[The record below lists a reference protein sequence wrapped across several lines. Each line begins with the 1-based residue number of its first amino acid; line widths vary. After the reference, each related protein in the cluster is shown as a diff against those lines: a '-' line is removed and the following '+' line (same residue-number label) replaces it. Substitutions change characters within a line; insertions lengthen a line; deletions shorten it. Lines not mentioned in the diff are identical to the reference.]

1 MKRIEISQFPAL
13 TFAGQEAFNTLCTNL
28 SFAGEG
34 IRRIMIT
41 SSHPSEGKSYLGMH
55 LMRTMAQYG
64 KRVVLV
70 DADFRRSL
78 IGQRYGLRFPDGR
91 NREGLAHF
99 LAGLADE
106 EQVVYET
113 SIPNALLVPVGREV
127 SNPMALLTSG
137 RFGQLLDHLAERV
150 DYVLVDAPPIG
161 TVVDAAE
168 IAKFCDG
175 TLLVVSYNNVTR
187 REVLAARAQL
197 EQTGCP
203 ILGTVLN
210 MVALDH
216 YTSRKYYYKSY
227 HSYYSH
233 EEERD
238 SGRRKK
244 HSGK

>member
-1 MKRIEISQFPAL
+1 MKRIEISHFPAL
-13 TFAGQEAFNTLCTNL
+13 KFAGQEAFNTLCTNL
-28 SFAGEG
+28 SFAGAG
-34 IRRIMIT
+34 IRKIMVT
-41 SSHPSEGKSYLGMH
+41 SSHPSEGKSYLSMN

-64 KRVVLV
+64 KRVALV

-78 IGQRYGLRFPDGR
+78 IGQRYGLRYPDGE
-91 NREGLAHF
+91 NQAGLAHY

-106 EQVVYET
+106 EQVIYET
-113 SIPNALLVPVGREV
+113 DIPNAFLVPVGREV
-127 SNPMALLTSG
+127 FNPMALLTSE
-137 RFGQLLDHLAERV
+137 RFGRMLEYLSERV

-168 IAKFCDG
+168 IARFCDG

-187 REVLAARAQL
+187 REVLQAKAQL

-210 MVALDH
+210 MVEMDH
-216 YTSRKYYYKSY
+216 YTNRKYYYQSY

-238 SGRRKK
+238 SGQKRK
-244 HSGK
+244 HTGK